1 MAGDDDAALGLA
13 RGLPDGYHVVRGA
26 LFGERVK
33 GLFIEK
39 ELGDNKEKGDND
51 KGYAYAEQGVC
62 GCGKEVGEEQHNCRC
77 GDAEYGQL
85 DPAHERSR
93 VK

>member
-1 MAGDDDAALGLA
+1 MAGDDDTALGLA

-62 GCGKEVGEEQHNCRC
+62 GCGEEV
-77 GDAEYGQL
+77 
-85 DPAHERSR
+85 ERNSITAAA
-93 VK
+93 VTQNTVSWIQPINALG